1 MKETIDAAEASHRAS
16 VAYVENMKRTYNEKI
31 MCAIIR
37 AAESGSYSLTWTYPL
52 HDNTIKWLLSL
63 GYTVETKVCNYK
75 ANLYK
80 FFISW
85 RK

>member
-1 MKETIDAAEASHRAS
+1 MIDAAEANHRAS

-31 MCAIIR
+31 MHAIIQ
-37 AAESGSYSLTWTYPL
+37 AADNGNYSLTWNYPL
-52 HDNTIKWLLSL
+52 SDQIIKWLISL
-63 GYTVETKVCNYK
+63 GYTVETQVCNYK